1 MSDNIRPT
9 EAFAL
14 QVATDTT
21 GDTPLSARRFTT
33 GSSHY
38 VYEVSFSDRPSI
50 VVRVGQHQA
59 RHGMQG
65 AVSLSNLLKPL
76 GVPLPAIMAANVE
89 ADLPWLVLERLP
101 GTDLGGVIEHLTEE
115 QLETL
120 AQNIALAQTL
130 TSKTATANK
139 YGYATAP
146 DLAPYAIWSQVLDT
160 SLNRSRQRIASAGL
174 FETVLVDDL
183 QTIVSTRRS
192 KLDQIASVPFLHDTT
207 TKNVIIASNGV
218 LSGIVDVDDLCF
230 GDPRYPAAL
239 TLAVLLAYGGPVEY
253 VSAWLRHAGQSD
265 DQTFRLYVSLFL
277 LDLMAEHGQVFNG
290 NERQSDP
297 ETRMALRTAYRD
309 SLQLVLG

>member
-1 MSDNIRPT
+1 MSADIRPT

-14 QVATDTT
+14 RVATDTT

-59 RHGMQG
+59 RHAMQG

-101 GTDLGGVIEHLTEE
+101 GTDLGEVIKHLTEE
-115 QLETL
+115 QLEVL
-120 AQNIALAQTL
+120 AQNIAMAQSL
-130 TSKTATANK
+130 TSATATANR
-139 YGYATAP
+139 YGYAIDP
-146 DLAPYAIWSQVLDT
+146 DLAAYATWSQVLDA

-174 FETVLVDDL
+174 FDTLLVDEL
-183 QTIVSTRRS
+183 LNIVSAKRRE
-192 KLDQIASVPFLHDTT
+192 LDRIASVPFLHDIT
-207 TKNVIIASNGV
+207 TKNVIIDNNGV
-218 LSGIVDVDDLCF
+218 LSGIFDVDDLCF
-230 GDPRYPAAL
+230 GDPRCPAAL
-239 TLAVLLAYGGPVEY
+239 TLAVQLAYGGPVEY

-297 ETRMALRTAYRD
+297 EARMALRTAYSD
-309 SLQLVLG
+309 SLQLALS